1 MQYEHVLKNFDF
13 DLWTIF
19 QGLGVEGGMWAKC
32 LLPCSC
38 IEWFALI
45 WYAICPCSKKL
56 NFDLLTPIPR
66 VEMGGGGPPA
76 NICYHVAAFV
86 IVLNFVF
93 KILILQ
99 HSDSLSLDMQHDF
112 SEKVEFWPF
121 DPTKGWD
128 PGLWSKITSFY
139 VSYWLYLCLYANFPK
154 KYNLLS
160 YCKIL
165 IFDLW
170 PHQRGQG
177 VG

>member
-1 MQYEHVLKNFDF
+1 MQYAHVL
-13 DLWTIF
+13 
-19 QGLGVEGGMWAKC
+19 
-32 LLPCSC
+32 
-38 IEWFALI
+38 
-45 WYAICPCSKKL
+45 KKL
-56 NFDLLTPIPR
+56 NFDLLTPIHR
-66 VEMGGGGPPA
+66 VEMGGGPPA
-76 NICYHVAAFV
+76 NISYHVAAFV

-154 KYNLLS
+154 KIQLTELLQNFN
-160 YCKIL
+160 I
-165 IFDLW
+165 W
-170 PHQRGQG
+170 PLAPPKGSGGGLKNFHAHAYHQTLGNHG
-177 VG
+177 L